1 MPASRLFALSLLAVL
16 VLLATGCAH
25 AGKPWVEIG
34 GERFQVEVARDD
46 RARAQGLM
54 FRESMPAGD
63 GMLFIHEGEEW
74 LAYWMKNTLIPL
86 DILYF
91 DADRRLV
98 TQQRYVPP
106 CRPGGTCPSYPSGAP
121 ARYVL
126 ELNAGQAERLGLQAG
141 TVLEFGPGVEDE

>member
-1 MPASRLFALSLLAVL
+1 MRASRLPTLSLLAVL
-16 VLLATGCAH
+16 VLLAAGCAH

-91 DADRRLV
+91 DAGRRLV
-98 TQQRYVPP
+98 TQQRDVPP
-106 CRPGGTCPSYPSGAP
+106 CKPGGSCSSYPSDAP
-121 ARYVL
+121 AKYVL
-126 ELNAGQAERLGLQAG
+126 ELNAGQAERLDLQTGAA
-141 TVLEFGPGVEDE
+141 LEFGPGVADE